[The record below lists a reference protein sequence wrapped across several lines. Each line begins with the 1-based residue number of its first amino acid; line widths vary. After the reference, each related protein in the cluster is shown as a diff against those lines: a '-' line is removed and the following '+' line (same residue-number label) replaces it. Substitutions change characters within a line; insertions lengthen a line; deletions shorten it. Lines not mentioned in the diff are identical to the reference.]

1 MGFLYTNYT
10 VSRFDIFTNRDSN
23 AYVDTKHIYL
33 NIKYKVMNAADKS
46 GFTKDQYII
55 IAFIRNIAFSLY
67 YCYINLEMFKI
78 IYEA

>member
-1 MGFLYTNYT
+1 MTRMFFLGFLYTNYT

-46 GFTKDQYII
+46 GFTKDQYISCCNPAAQCLI
-55 IAFIRNIAFSLY
+55 SSVNMNIG
-67 YCYINLEMFKI
+67 
-78 IYEA
+78 